1 MATTYLCAYHTNA
14 LMPCVIFRYA
24 PIAIFAIAIIAIA
37 IIAIAIAIA
46 IAITAIAIYFIA
58 GWCCYNN
65 WKNKDFAHCPLFL
78 GICARKCFTR

>member
-46 IAITAIAIYFIA
+46 ITAIAIYFIA
-58 GWCCYNN
+58 GWCCYN